1 MLKEIRFHGRGG
13 QGVVIASEM
22 LAYALVLEGKYASSL
37 PMFGGERRGALVY
50 AFLRFDDKP
59 VRDTHQVYEPDC
71 VVIIDPSQAK
81 SATALHGLKGDG
93 ILVANTPSHSLEL
106 SHRSLKVIALVDA
119 TGIALEEIKRA
130 IGNTCML
137 GAIVKVTGWVKL
149 ESVLS
154 SLKMYFKGEAWERN
168 AKAARRG
175 YDSVKIL
182 RVGE

>member
-1 MLKEIRFHGRGG
+1 LKEIRFHGRGG

-37 PMFGGERRGALVY
+37 PMFGGERRGAPVN
-50 AFLRFDDKP
+50 ASLRFDDKP

-81 SATALHGLKGDG
+81 SAAALHGLKGDG
-93 ILVANTPSHSLEL
+93 ILVANTTSQSLEL
-106 SHRSLKVIALVDA
+106 SDRSLKVVALVDA

-137 GAIVKVTGWVKL
+137 GAIAKVTGWVKL

-175 YDSVKIL
+175 YDSVKII
-182 RVGE
+182 RVGD